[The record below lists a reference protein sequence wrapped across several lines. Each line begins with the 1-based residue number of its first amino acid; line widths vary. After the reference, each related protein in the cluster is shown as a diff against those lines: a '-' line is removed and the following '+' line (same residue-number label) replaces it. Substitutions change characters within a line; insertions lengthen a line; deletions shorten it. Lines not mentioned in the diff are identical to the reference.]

1 MIDFLLTYFIGK
13 AFYDL
18 ASQHKKHKWEFAI
31 SGIAV
36 YYGAVLNGWYYHCC
50 PPATCTFYSDRSVL
64 GYPPGACR
72 PSDLRYSYEP
82 KDKFLRY
89 DQP

>member
-18 ASQHKKHKWEFAI
+18 AGQHKKHKLEFAI

-36 YYGAVLNGWYYHCC
+36 YYGAVLSGGTII
-50 PPATCTFYSDRSVL
+50 AALL
-64 GYPPGACR
+64 GFGLFI